1 MMATGSLSVHDLHF
15 GHDRDRPVLH
25 GVAFEL
31 SRGSTLVVVGPS
43 GCGKTSLLRCIAGL
57 ERPWKGEIV
66 LDDVPLSAPGTFV
79 RPEQRSIGFV
89 FQGLALFPHL
99 TVRENVAFGLRGIP
113 PSERRDRVNEE
124 LNGVGLLD
132 LAARYPHQ
140 LSGGQQQRVAIARAL
155 ILRPKLMLM
164 DEPFSDLD
172 AHTRASVRSEVMR
185 ILRTHGITTV
195 LVTHDREDAWHT
207 ADRVAEMDHGRIVRE
222 ERVEVF
228 RAIWGGQPSSVR
240 PS

>member
-1 MMATGSLSVHDLHF
+1 MATGFLSVHDLHF
-15 GHDRDRPVLH
+15 GHDPGRQVL
-25 GVAFEL
+25 
-31 SRGSTLVVVGPS
+31 RGTGFDLAKGATLVVVGPS
-43 GCGKTSLLRCIAGL
+43 GCGKTTLLRCIAGL
-57 ERPWKGEIV
+57 ERPMRGEV
-66 LDDVPLSAPGTFV
+66 RLDGRALSAPGTFV

-99 TVRENVAFGLRGIP
+99 TVRDNVGFGLNGIAT
-113 PSERRDRVNEE
+113 EEKRRRVDDE
-124 LNGVGLLD
+124 LDGVGLLD

-172 AHTRASVRSEVMR
+172 TRTRAEVRSEVMR
-185 ILRTHGITTV
+185 ILRAHGITTI

-207 ADRVAEMDHGRIVRE
+207 ADRIAEMDQGRIVRE
-222 ERVEVF
+222 ENASVF
-228 RAIWGGQPSSVR
+228 RAIWSDHPFEA
-240 PS
+240 